1 MTKRENAGRWPCVR
15 ETHRTMRRNS
25 EQISSP
31 FASRRL
37 IGGHRSCVERSSV
50 ARTDGQSENLLA
62 VRISSHQ
69 SLWILRPGQA
79 PATPEDHRF
88 ARLVFFFFSSLFFSL
103 FLLASLLGDCRP
115 GTEIEGEKGNGRL
128 RVKKKSRVMEL
139 VAS

>member
-1 MTKRENAGRWPCVR
+1 
-15 ETHRTMRRNS
+15 MRRKS

-31 FASRRL
+31 FASGRL
-37 IGGHRSCVERSSV
+37 IGVDRSCVERRSV
-50 ARTDGQSENLLA
+50 ARTGGQSENQLA

-88 ARLVFFFFSSLFFSL
+88 ARLVFFFLESFFQP
-103 FLLASLLGDCRP
+103 FLLASFLGDCRP

-139 VAS
+139 LVAS